1 MLCLKSLR
9 SWTSGLQQLLRTTLL
24 KAYMLVNLS
33 ISERRALIESL
44 SVNWMI
50 RMSWMS
56 WMARMD
62 LLKTLLHSLI
72 SRMRDSLACKS
83 LAMEW
88 VFSWMGSSRVLSVEK
103 SFSWMTELK
112 LLVWSLIHLVSW
124 MRNVW
129 NVWSL

>member
-24 KAYMLVNLS
+24 KAYMLVSLS

-44 SVNWMI
+44 SVDWMI
-50 RMSWMS
+50 RMS

-88 VFSWMGSSRVLSVEK
+88 VISWMSSSRVLSVEK
-103 SFSWMTELK
+103 TFSWMTKLK

-124 MRNVW
+124 MSNNW